1 MDNSVPKSA
10 GTKLD
15 LSDEMPVSWKKGQE
29 HFARFTEL
37 IKIELEDETAMVE
50 ERWKKWGKHQLVA
63 AGLTLFDLTG
73 RSQGRFYGE
82 PIVVFEQVDRNRMHN
97 TDSAMAT
104 SS

>member
-1 MDNSVPKSA
+1 MAKKGSVRRMDNSVPKTG

-50 ERWKKWGKHQLVA
+50 ELSLIH
-63 AGLTLFDLTG
+63 
-73 RSQGRFYGE
+73 
-82 PIVVFEQVDRNRMHN
+82 I
-97 TDSAMAT
+97 
-104 SS
+104 